1 MKTKKR
7 VKKKKTATKKQIIK
21 NAKNSEYFF
30 VKDGKAIKNVIELS
44 NELDKMTDDI
54 FMYHVN
60 DIKNDFANWI
70 KDIFKEEK
78 LAKEL
83 FKTTNKD
90 KTQIIIL
97 KYVIDKFK

>member
-30 VKDGKAIKNVIELS
+30 VKDGKAIKNIIELS
-44 NELDKMTDDI
+44 NDLDRMTDDV
-54 FMYHVN
+54 FRHHVN
-60 DIKNDFANWI
+60 DMKNDFANWI

-83 FKTTNKD
+83 FKTTDKD

-97 KYVIDKFK
+97 KHVINKFK

>member
-54 FMYHVN
+54 FKHHVN
-60 DIKNDFANWI
+60 EMKNDFANWI

-83 FKTTNKD
+83 FKTTDKD

-97 KYVIDKFK
+97 KHVIDKFK

>member
-7 VKKKKTATKKQIIK
+7 VKKKKTAAKKQIIK
-21 NAKNSEYFF
+21 NAKNSECFF
-30 VKDGKAIKNVIELS
+30 VKDGKVIKNVIELS

-60 DIKNDFANWI
+60 DMKNDFANWI

-83 FKTTNKD
+83 FKTIDKD

-97 KYVIDKFK
+97 KHVIGKFK

>member
-1 MKTKKR
+1 MKTKRR
-7 VKKKKTATKKQIIK
+7 VKKKKTATKKHMVK

-30 VKDGKAIKNVIELS
+30 VKDGKAIKNIIELS
-44 NELDKMTDDI
+44 NGLDKMTDDI
-54 FMYHVN
+54 FKHHVN
-60 DIKNDFANWI
+60 EMKNDFANWI

-83 FKTTNKD
+83 FKTTDKD

-97 KYVIDKFK
+97 RYVINKFK